1 MSDELDMELEI
12 LENELKEAQD
22 AYETSNSQEH
32 RRKLYGKI
40 KRMEDRLKLLRLHSA
55 IEDCRE
61 LELREYP

>member
-1 MSDELDMELEI
+1 MLDELNMELEI
-12 LENELKEAQD
+12 LENKLKEAQD
-22 AYETSNSQEH
+22 AYEMSDSRDH

-40 KRMEDRLKLLRLHSA
+40 KDMEDQLKLLRMHSA